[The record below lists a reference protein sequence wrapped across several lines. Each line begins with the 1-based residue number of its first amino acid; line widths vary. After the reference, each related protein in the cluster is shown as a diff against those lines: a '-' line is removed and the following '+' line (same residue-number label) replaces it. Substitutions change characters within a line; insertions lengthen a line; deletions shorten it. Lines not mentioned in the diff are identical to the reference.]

1 MSVQN
6 GTAIVKPGDIVQKGD
21 ILVNGF
27 LEGLYT
33 GTRYVHGSA
42 TIEAKTWYTK
52 KEKQSLKQE
61 IKVETGNE
69 EKKYGIKFKKN
80 QINLFKTLS
89 KFEKY
94 DTINEDKKMMLFSN
108 FYLPI
113 EIIKITN
120 KEYKMQ
126 EKVYTE
132 EELKEILTD
141 KLKTELEAE
150 IEDKTIAN
158 VNINT
163 NQENRLCRSWSN
175 IWSARKYWN
184 RTRDKYL
191 KEGW

>member
-1 MSVQN
+1 MITKISVQN

-52 KEKQSLKQE
+52 KEKQPLKQE

-126 EKVYTE
+126 EKIYTE
-132 EELKEILTD
+132 AELKAILTD
-141 KLKTELEAE
+141 KLKAELEEE
-150 IEDKTIAN
+150 IGDKTIAN

-163 NQENRLCRSWSN
+163 NQENRLCRS
-175 IWSARKYWN
+175 
-184 RTRDKYL
+184 
-191 KEGW
+191 

>member
-52 KEKQSLKQE
+52 KEKQPLKQE

-132 EELKEILTD
+132 AELKAILID
-141 KLKTELEAE
+141 KLKAKLEEE
-150 IEDKTIAN
+150 IGDKTIAN

-175 IWSARKYWN
+175 IWSAREYWN